1 MITWVQEIAGW
12 APIAVAWLMT
22 AAISTA
28 IYFLPIARLLDNLA
42 G

>member
-1 MITWVQEIAGW
+1 MITWMQEIAGW

-28 IYFLPIARLLDNLA
+28 KLTFFR
-42 G
+42 